1 MLAASKVRLNRIC
14 FSWNSRG
21 SAPWNEK
28 IDCLSSPTAKIERA
42 QRAARAGADG
52 ELRHQPLDDVPLL
65 RAGVLRL
72 VDQEMIDAEVELVV
86 HPGRAHA

>member
-1 MLAASKVRLNRIC
+1 MRLKLIC

-42 QRAARAGADG
+42 SDAARAGAGG
-52 ELRHQPLDDVPLL
+52 ELGHQPLDDVPLL
-65 RAGVLRL
+65 RARVLRL
-72 VDQEMIDAEVELVV
+72 VDQQVIDAEIELVV